1 VIADTVAAVLILVST
16 GYAAL
21 AGADFGGGVW
31 DLLAGS
37 AARGQAP
44 RRRIDRSIAP
54 VWESNHVWLI
64 IALVVLW
71 TGFPA
76 VFAAIFTTLFVP
88 LSVAALGIVLRGA
101 GFAFRGEVR
110 TLRWQAVYGGLF
122 ALASLLTPFFLGT
135 VVGSVVTG
143 RVRDTSG
150 DPVSSWVNPTSLLT
164 GVLFVAVS
172 AYLAAVYLAVD
183 SDRAGQPEL
192 RRYFTRRALAAG
204 IVSAGLAAATMAVLR
219 TTATPVF
226 TELTRGRGL
235 PLVVVSALAGLA
247 VLVALRLDSVR
258 PVRPLAALA
267 VAAVIWGWAIAQYPD
282 VLPPRLT
289 IAAAAA
295 PAATEVTEL
304 IVVGI
309 IVVLVVPSFVM
320 LFRLAQ
326 SGRLGQVEATPAG
339 PLAHGDRRS
348 RAQALSSQ
356 GRPSR
361 LAIAV
366 VVAIIVAE
374 GLRRRRAVPLT
385 GRRLRAVRPGPRR
398 RRPPSRAV

>member
-1 VIADTVAAVLILVST
+1 
-16 GYAAL
+16 
-21 AGADFGGGVW
+21 
-31 DLLAGS
+31 
-37 AARGQAP
+37 
-44 RRRIDRSIAP
+44 
-54 VWESNHVWLI
+54 
-64 IALVVLW
+64 
-71 TGFPA
+71 
-76 VFAAIFTTLFVP
+76 
-88 LSVAALGIVLRGA
+88 
-101 GFAFRGEVR
+101 
-110 TLRWQAVYGGLF
+110 
-122 ALASLLTPFFLGT
+122 
-135 VVGSVVTG
+135 
-143 RVRDTSG
+143 
-150 DPVSSWVNPTSLLT
+150 
-164 GVLFVAVS
+164 
-172 AYLAAVYLAVD
+172 
-183 SDRAGQPEL
+183 
-192 RRYFTRRALAAG
+192 
-204 IVSAGLAAATMAVLR
+204 
-219 TTATPVF
+219 VF